1 MDSGSTAAGVAGEEA
16 WGSGWS
22 TGVVVI
28 GNKRGEER
36 KPAEAL
42 PLRRLALPPSTA
54 TAMAPTALLSV
65 SDKEGL
71 VALAEGLLAHGYRIL
86 SSGGTAAALAAAGL
100 AVTKVAEHTGAPEI
114 LGGRVKTLHPR
125 IHGGILAKRSDPAHQ
140 ADLAAQAIDPI
151 DVVVVNLYPFQRT
164 VADPQVSWETAVENI
179 DIGGPAMVRA
189 AAKNHADVAVL
200 TDPAQYGGFLEA
212 LAAGGADEA
221 LRRRLALAAFAH
233 TAAYDAAIATWL
245 AGRLGAEEASPADGP
260 GSEALPPL
268 LITLPARQ
276 SLRYGENPHQKALW
290 YGSAAAGWGAARQ
303 LQGKELSYNNLLDLE
318 AALAT
323 VREFGYGD
331 PAGAGSAPGGVVD
344 PEIDLPAAVV
354 VKHTNP
360 CGVATGTGGAE
371 ALLRAL
377 DADRVSAFGGIVAL
391 NRAVDAAA
399 AEHLAGLFLECVVA
413 PAFEPAA
420 RERLATKGNLRLLEL
435 DPAAIA
441 AAGGQQLRSLL
452 GGVLAQDL
460 DNQSIDPAAWQV
472 VSQRQPSE
480 AEWADLRFAWRV
492 VRHVRSN
499 AIAVAAA
506 GQSLGIGAGQMNRV
520 GSAQIALAA
529 AGERA
534 RGAVLASDGFFPF
547 DDTVRLAASH
557 GITAVIQ
564 PGGSVRDGDSI
575 QACNELGLAMV
586 TTGRRHF
593 LH

>member
-1 MDSGSTAAGVAGEEA
+1 
-16 WGSGWS
+16 
-22 TGVVVI
+22 
-28 GNKRGEER
+28 
-36 KPAEAL
+36 
-42 PLRRLALPPSTA
+42 
-54 TAMAPTALLSV
+54 MAPTALLSV
-65 SDKEGL
+65 SDKAGL
-71 VALAEGLLAHGYRIL
+71 VPLAEGLLAHGYRIL

-164 VADPQVSWETAVENI
+164 VADSQVSWETAVENI

-200 TDPAQYGGFLEA
+200 TDPAQYGSFLEA

-221 LRRRLALAAFAH
+221 LRRRLALAAFSH
-233 TAAYDAAIATWL
+233 TAAYDAAIAAWL
-245 AGRLGAEEASPADGP
+245 TDRLGADEPAQAEGP
-260 GSEALPPL
+260 GGDTAAATPPL
-268 LITLPARQ
+268 QLTLPARQ

-290 YGSAAAGWGAARQ
+290 YGSTTAGLGAARQ
-303 LQGKELSYNNLLDLE
+303 LQGKELSFNNLLDLD

-323 VREFGYGD
+323 VREFGYGE
-331 PAGAGSAPGGVVD
+331 PAGTGIAPGGPTD
-344 PEIDLPAAVV
+344 PAINLPAAVV

-360 CGVATGTGGAE
+360 CGVATGSGAAE

-391 NRAVDAAA
+391 NRPVDAAA

-420 RERLATKGNLRLLEL
+420 RERLAAKANLRLLEL
-435 DPAAIA
+435 APAAIA
-441 AAGGQQLRSLL
+441 AADRQQLRSVL

-460 DNQSIDPAAWQV
+460 DDQPIDPASWQV

-557 GITAVIQ
+557 GISAVIQ

-575 QACNELGLAMV
+575 QVCNELGLAMV

>member
-1 MDSGSTAAGVAGEEA
+1 
-16 WGSGWS
+16 
-22 TGVVVI
+22 
-28 GNKRGEER
+28 
-36 KPAEAL
+36 
-42 PLRRLALPPSTA
+42 
-54 TAMAPTALLSV
+54 MAPTALLSV

-71 VALAEGLLAHGYRIL
+71 VPLAEGLLAHGYRIL

-212 LAAGGADEA
+212 LAAGGVDEA
-221 LRRRLALAAFAH
+221 LRRRLALAAFSH
-233 TAAYDAAIATWL
+233 TAAYDAAIAAWL
-245 AGRLGAEEASPADGP
+245 TDRLGAVEPAQTDGAEA
-260 GSEALPPL
+260 EAEVIPPL
-268 LITLPARQ
+268 QLKLPARQ
-276 SLRYGENPHQKALW
+276 GLRYGENPHQKALW
-290 YGSAAAGWGAARQ
+290 YGSAEAGLGAARQ
-303 LQGKELSYNNLLDLE
+303 LQGKELSFNNLLDLD

-323 VREFGYGD
+323 VREFGYGE
-331 PAGAGSAPGGVVD
+331 PAGTGSAPGGPTD
-344 PEIDLPAAVV
+344 PAINLPAAVV

-360 CGVATGTGGAE
+360 CGVATGADGAE

-391 NRAVDAAA
+391 NRPVDGAA

-420 RERLATKGNLRLLEL
+420 RERLAAKANLRLLEL
-435 DPAAIA
+435 EPAAIA
-441 AAGGQQLRSLL
+441 AADRQQLRSVL

-460 DNQSIDPAAWQV
+460 DDQAIDPASWQV
-472 VSQRQPSE
+472 VSQRQPTE

-547 DDTVRLAASH
+547 DDTVKLAASH